1 MSISSINSGYQIMHG
16 AQEMSNRAAM
26 ELNATDRMQNQRVT
40 QSDLPAKD
48 TVQKNSSTANARY
61 QRPDEI
67 DALTQLNQ
75 AENYG
80 RVGANVIQRSNDM
93 VGTILDVKA

>member
-1 MSISSINSGYQIMHG
+1 MQG
-16 AQEMSNRAAM
+16 AQDMGSRAAM
-26 ELNATDRMQNQRVT
+26 DLNATTRVQNQKVT

-48 TVQKNSSTANARY
+48 TVQRNTNTANARF
-61 QRPDEI
+61 QRQDEI
-67 DALTQLNQ
+67 SALTQLNQ